1 MDMPEIHTLLIDK
14 SETMRS
20 NMRVTGVIPLF
31 VDETKNL
38 MFPGN
43 VNPDPTTNA
52 GDLII
57 RLLM

>member
-1 MDMPEIHTLLIDK
+1 
-14 SETMRS
+14 
-20 NMRVTGVIPLF
+20 MRVTGVIPLF

-38 MFPGN
+38 MLPGN
-43 VNPDPTTNA
+43 VNPDPTTKA